1 MNLFGSAACRT
12 TRDSEPTHRERRQDE
27 IETRDEME
35 SKSLLTN
42 LGKGNWSIDIKGNKR
57 VIEIKHRNRQ
67 KMVNK
72 QVQNRHA
79 IKDNKQ
85 YM

>member
-1 MNLFGSAACRT
+1 
-12 TRDSEPTHRERRQDE
+12 
-27 IETRDEME
+27 ME

-57 VIEIKHRNRQ
+57 VTEIKHRNKQ
-67 KMVNK
+67 KRVNK
-72 QVQNRHA
+72 QVPNRHA